1 MKHWT
6 ILLTFLLVIL
16 GLYACEDSEAPTA
29 QATLPTE
36 TETVLQTQPTEDP
49 ILTARRDAA
58 EQYMR
63 NMANYLW
70 RASED
75 IIYTRDASVVTEED
89 LEGYSEAKKIRIKAG
104 RLYRGIPYSYAG
116 CPAVNFMDYASEP
129 DENGIHTV
137 SGLGWKSLNGGS
149 KTGRVG
155 NDCSGAIALAWNSIG
170 ADILPSSTS
179 RMVRNRGYLPVG
191 QYQSDPDINTLTKD
205 TCLENGGDV
214 MFAAY
219 AQLKKADA
227 IVYRK
232 DTFGHTQMI
241 VSVEVVYKDD
251 GRIDPNASTVTT
263 IDQTSSY
270 IMDEVYAYEP
280 EFGEDVYR
288 TFGIDKTYTFMDLFH
303 EGYLPVTCK
312 AFIDPSPVDE
322 AYVFDTQPEH
332 TIDTI
337 FTGAFMSNRILSCV
351 TVTVTDEAGSPVGSV
366 TCYNPRQSGVN
377 VFTFD
382 LAQIPQELEYLLRGS
397 LDLSALAPGSYR
409 CTHVLRDAHGAE
421 YTMRDFIFTK

>member
-1 MKHWT
+1 MKHWRA
-6 ILLTFLLVIL
+6 LVAFLLVML
-16 GLYACEDSEAPTA
+16 FLYACAEDTSSSAPT
-29 QATLPTE
+29 TLPTE

-63 NMANYLW
+63 NMANYMW

-75 IIYTRDASVVTEED
+75 ITYTRDASVVTEED
-89 LEGYSEAKKIRIKAG
+89 LEGYSETKKIRIKAG

-116 CPAVNFMDYASEP
+116 CPAVNFMDYASAP

-137 SGLGWKSLNGGS
+137 SGLGWKSLNGNAE
-149 KTGRVG
+149 TGRVG

-170 ADILPSSTS
+170 ADIMPSSTS
-179 RMVRNRGYLPVG
+179 KMVRNRGYLPVG
-191 QYQSDPDINTLTKD
+191 QYQSDPDQNTLTKD
-205 TCLENGGDV
+205 TCLQNGGDV

-232 DTFGHTQMI
+232 DTYGHTQMI
-241 VSVEVVYKDD
+241 VSVEVVYKDN
-251 GRIDPNASTVTT
+251 GKIDPNASTVTT

-270 IMDEVYAYEP
+270 IMDEVCAYDP
-280 EFGEDVYR
+280 EFGENVYR
-288 TFGIDKTYTFMDLFH
+288 TFGIDKSYTFLDLFH

-332 TIDTI
+332 TLDTI
-337 FTGAFMSNRILSCV
+337 FTGSFLSNRILSCV
-351 TVTVTDEAGSPVGSV
+351 TVTITDEAGSQVGAV
-366 TCYNPRQSGVN
+366 TCYNSRQSGVN
-377 VFTFD
+377 VFFFD
-382 LAQIPQELEYLLRGS
+382 LAQIPQEPEYLLHGS

-409 CTHVLRDAHGAE
+409 CTHVLRDAHGVT
-421 YTMRDFIFTK
+421 YTVRDFEFTV